1 MNSISTESLTK
12 FYGNTPAN
20 DEISLHVRAGEIYG
34 FLGLNG
40 AGKTTLIR
48 ILLGMIKADSGKVR
62 LFEQGLTRSFDRW
75 NDIGYLVETPHA
87 YPNLSVEENLKVHFK
102 LRQLKD
108 PQLIDQIIEELKLS
122 RYRHKKAKVLSLGNQ
137 QRLGLAKAMMHR
149 PKLLILDEPI
159 NGLDPEGI
167 VEIRE
172 LLKKM
177 AADGT
182 TVFLSSH
189 ILGEI
194 SKVAQ
199 RIGIIHNGR
208 LIKEVTTQQLREELI
223 RKLVINTTNNKLA
236 MERLNNGRFQPR
248 LNEHNE
254 IEILNKEAI
263 AHPEEIA
270 RQLVALDLPP
280 RKLDVFTEDLEM
292 YFLRNIRMHAE

>member
-1 MNSISTESLTK
+1 MEIIKTESLYK
-12 FYGNTPAN
+12 SYGNFTALH
-20 DEISLHVRAGEIYG
+20 DISLNVFRGEIYG

-48 ILLGMIKADSGKVR
+48 ILLGMIKADSGKVK
-62 LFEQGLTRSFDRW
+62 LFDKELTRNFDQW

-87 YPNLSVEENLKVHFK
+87 YPNLSVEENLKVHYK
-102 LRQLKD
+102 LRQLRD
-108 PQLIDQIIEELKLS
+108 PKLIDQIIEELKLS
-122 RYRHKKAKVLSLGNQ
+122 QYRKRKSKHLSLGNQ

-172 LLKKM
+172 LLKQM
-177 AADGT
+177 AAQGT

-199 RIGIIHNGR
+199 RIGIIHNGK
-208 LIKEVTTQQLREELI
+208 LIKELTTVQLQEELI
-223 RKLVINTTNNKLA
+223 RKLVINTANNPLALEKLS
-236 MERLNNGRFQPR
+236 NGRFQPQ

-263 AHPEEIA
+263 EHPEEIA
-270 RQLVALDLPP
+270 RSLVQLDIPP
-280 RKLDVFTEDLEM
+280 KKLNVFTEDLEM
-292 YFLRNIRMHAE
+292 YFLRNIKNQQ